1 MIVSP
6 VFVNFS
12 KQFYK
17 VVKRKLYY
25 NSYVESMS
33 FPYSSFFRISIAL
46 NFNDQQEIFLLGI
59 KKFDNSKFYIQS

>member
-46 NFNDQQEIFLLGI
+46 NFNDQQEIPVR
-59 KKFDNSKFYIQS
+59 N